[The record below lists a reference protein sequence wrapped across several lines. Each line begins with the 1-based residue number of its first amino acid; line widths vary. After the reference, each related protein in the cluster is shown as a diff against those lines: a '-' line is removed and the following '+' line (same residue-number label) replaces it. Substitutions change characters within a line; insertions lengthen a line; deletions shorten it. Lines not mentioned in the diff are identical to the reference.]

1 MRLAVEPC
9 KGHNCQ
15 YMNITN
21 DENTTATATA
31 KARTICKLGLDVHAA
46 SIMVARQVEGLN
58 PQPPQKFKVAEFLKW
73 VKGQMDKGFA
83 LISCYEAGPTG
94 YWLHRQLKKL
104 GVTNYGSVAQS
115 VGQNGAPGGTNGGG
129 HQGLLRQNGTPAR
142 LDDEFF
148 ALARGLQRHPDRQGS
163 GDHMFQHVFS
173 HFRP

>member
-1 MRLAVEPC
+1 MRQGKQKRKSAS
-9 KGHNCQ
+9 
-15 YMNITN
+15 
-21 DENTTATATA
+21 
-31 KARTICKLGLDVHAA
+31 LGLGKVHP
-46 SIMVARQVEGLN
+46 SGFRYGTPVQLSLGRAR
-58 PQPPQKFKVAEFLKW
+58 K
-73 VKGQMDKGFA
+73 D
-83 LISCYEAGPTG
+83 
-94 YWLHRQLKKL
+94 
-104 GVTNYGSVAQS
+104 GSVAQS